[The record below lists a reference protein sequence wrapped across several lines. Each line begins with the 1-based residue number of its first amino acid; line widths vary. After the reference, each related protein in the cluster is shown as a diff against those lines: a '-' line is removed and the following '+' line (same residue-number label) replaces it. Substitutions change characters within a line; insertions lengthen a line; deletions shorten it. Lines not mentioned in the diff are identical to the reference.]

1 MSIAAILPMRAAF
14 MLLVAL
20 LSGCE
25 AARVYFHESEGISA
39 AQLLP
44 ISQQEHQYVDDRNLA
59 AKVRAVVGP
68 GVEVDVY
75 LKDVTLKGAGPG
87 DVEKAKSIAGVKSV
101 KAQ

>member
-1 MSIAAILPMRAAF
+1 
-14 MLLVAL
+14 MLVMAL

-44 ISQQEHQYVDDRNLA
+44 IAQQERQYVDDRNLA
-59 AKVRAVVGP
+59 TRVQAVVGP

-75 LKDVTLKGAGPG
+75 LKDVTLKGARPG
-87 DVEKAKSIAGVKSV
+87 DLEKVKRIAGVKSV
-101 KAQ
+101 KAE